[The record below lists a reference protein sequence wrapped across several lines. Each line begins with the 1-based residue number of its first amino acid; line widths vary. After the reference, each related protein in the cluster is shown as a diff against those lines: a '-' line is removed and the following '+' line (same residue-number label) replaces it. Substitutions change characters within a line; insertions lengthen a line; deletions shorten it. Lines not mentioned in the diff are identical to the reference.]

1 MRAYD
6 DTPLI
11 CSIARLWRSV
21 LHTLPDSSVTL
32 DLRWSHIAVSDD
44 MDPLSSAS
52 HHRPHNRHSSVPGS
66 HGSHSS
72 VMRGGGALPVPET
85 LPVWFLAE
93 IAQGVCPL
101 AVTDL
106 LEMCDRLQLLKSV
119 SVAMLTRVS
128 H

>member
-1 MRAYD
+1 M
-6 DTPLI
+6 
-11 CSIARLWRSV
+11 
-21 LHTLPDSSVTL
+21 LHSLPDSSVTL
-32 DLRWSHIAVSDD
+32 DLRWSHVAVSDD

-52 HHRPHNRHSSVPGS
+52 HHRPHNRHPS
-66 HGSHSS
+66 
-72 VMRGGGALPVPET
+72 VPET

-128 H
+128 